1 MSNITVISQSEKT
14 DVSGKLVIEN
24 VWKQIKEAKVGSF
37 FTSDV
42 FHAEDFAFQLEIY
55 LNGEREKY
63 EHSISAF
70 IKNRTGAGE
79 PVLLTNVCFELKAI
93 PPNSTETVMLA
104 RSKYNEL
111 KIPAHQGGG
120 FGNMITHNSLRE
132 ACEEGDDLLLLVK
145 AQLQGKEIK
154 ISSST
159 GLNGTRGRKYCAGDV
174 LENIYKKMNDTD
186 FALLCD
192 DEPIPCHKIILA
204 GASSVFEAMIGNKKN
219 KEAVEGEVDM
229 NISAEVGRAF
239 VEFIYTAKLDKEI
252 LAKEAVSFLEL
263 GDKYQMPGL
272 KELAEE
278 EMMTQLSREN
288 MVKLL
293 AISDLYRAKELREAA
308 IRFTKLN
315 MAWIRSDDARMEE
328 VKKLNVNLMAE
339 LL

>member
-14 DVSGKLVIEN
+14 DVSGKLVVEN
-24 VWKQIKEAKVGSF
+24 VWKQIKEAKVGSS

-42 FHAEDFAFQLEIY
+42 FHAEDFAFQLQIF
-55 LNGEREKY
+55 LNGDLEKY
-63 EHSISAF
+63 EHGICVF
-70 IKNRTGAGE
+70 IKNRTGE
-79 PVLLTNVCFELKAI
+79 PILLTNVCFELKAI